1 MLERRGD
8 IEGAIAIYE
17 DILIKNPKHR
27 QSIKNLKSIYKDLPE
42 DDPTQRCPEIDMAKK

>member
-27 QSIKNLKSIYKDLPE
+27 QSIKNLKSIYLKIPK
-42 DDPTQRCPEIDMAKK
+42 EIREMNP